1 MKHVHHRMEN
11 DKMNEIKEY
20 NEKEFESNLKDLEK
34 VSKKLKE

>member
-1 MKHVHHRMEN
+1 MEN